1 MTLQLHDITHAFGDH
16 TVLRNIEVSAS
27 AGRIT
32 TLVGPN
38 AAGKTT
44 LLRVASGLLEADH
57 GTVRF
62 QGTDLSTLNDSQR
75 AGHVAV
81 LSQRPRPDIPL
92 CVGEIIALGRHGRSS
107 RTVTRLA
114 EQLELGSLL
123 DRPYQSL
130 SVGQQ
135 QRVGIARL
143 LHQHEPGG
151 MLVLDEPNAPLD
163 PRHTICLLR
172 LLRAA
177 RGR

>member
-92 CVGEIIALGRHGRSS
+92 CVGEIIA
-107 RTVTRLA
+107 
-114 EQLELGSLL
+114 
-123 DRPYQSL
+123 
-130 SVGQQ
+130 VGP
-135 QRVGIARL
+135 V
-143 LHQHEPGG
+143 
-151 MLVLDEPNAPLD
+151 AP
-163 PRHTICLLR
+163 
-172 LLRAA
+172 
-177 RGR
+177 